1 MRKPEELDALSIDGL
16 GKIFLT
22 SCDQRLLQAIFKH
35 PNCSEAMLY
44 KFFQRTDIDEK
55 ILLSDINKNKKE
67 IDEKIL
73 LSDINKN
80 KKELERLD
88 FIKELVFYING
99 SEKNAGGLFHSE
111 INSLKLGFAR
121 KLILEL
127 RSQPHE
133 PFTKD
138 EIAICDN
145 TDTVLGTICNK
156 SLLLI
161 VHIFPKASEKREGP
175 AAAPRR
181 RHYF

>member
-1 MRKPEELDALSIDGL
+1 MRKPEELDALSIDDL
-16 GKIFLT
+16 GKIFLK
-22 SCDQRLLQAIFKH
+22 SCDQRSLQAIFMH

-44 KFFQRTDIDEK
+44 KFFQRTDIDPE
-55 ILLSDINKNKKE
+55 IL
-67 IDEKIL
+67 ID
-73 LSDINKN
+73 DANKN

-99 SEKNAGGLFHSE
+99 SEKNAGGLFRLE

-133 PFTKD
+133 PFTES

-145 TDTVLGTICNK
+145 KNTVLGTICNK

-161 VHIFPKASEKREGP
+161 VHIFPKASEKRERP
-175 AAAPRR
+175 AAAPHR

>member
-44 KFFQRTDIDEK
+44 KFFQRTD
-55 ILLSDINKNKKE
+55 